1 MPGQMIHSSLAFCRE
16 DYYSKTQLPPVKKEL
31 LSAAAE
37 KLVPVPGELNPA
49 PSDELVPVPEKAVE
63 SESEPF
69 LLRSASEISRRIG
82 LRFDLQSCRIGIEM
96 DIFDNSKVPETLHKL
111 KSSSGAER
119 NLWAYRLTMST
130 TSGSF
135 SHLLTFLASMK
146 G

>member
-16 DYYSKTQLPPVKKEL
+16 DYYSKIQLPPVRT
-31 LSAAAE
+31 
-37 KLVPVPGELNPA
+37 G
-49 PSDELVPVPEKAVE
+49 LVPVPENAVE

-69 LLRSASEISRRIG
+69 LLRSASEISQRIG
-82 LRFDLQSCRIGIEM
+82 RRFDLQSSRIGIEM

-135 SHLLTFLASMK
+135 VHLLTFLASNDACSE
-146 G
+146 